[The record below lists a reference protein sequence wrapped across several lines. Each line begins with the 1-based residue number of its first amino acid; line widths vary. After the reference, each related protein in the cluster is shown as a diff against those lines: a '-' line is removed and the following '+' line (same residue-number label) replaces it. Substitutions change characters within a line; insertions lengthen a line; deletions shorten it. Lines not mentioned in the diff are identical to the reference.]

1 MAIWKSINGLYYV
14 EITSAD
20 PAKTLSD
27 INALGI
33 TLMNVVYVDELSVRA
48 YIYRHQFC
56 YLKDYLEKR
65 GVSFCVLKR
74 KGIYWSLTSLT
85 RRPVLIVGLTFIL
98 FLSLYLPTKVL
109 FIEVSGNRNIPT
121 AQILERADQC
131 GIKFGASRRA
141 VRSEKMKNALLAA
154 VPQLQWAGIN
164 TKGCVAVISVRE
176 RSEQENTS
184 VSTRPSSII
193 ARQDGVIHEITVL
206 KGTPLCKVGQAV
218 KKDQVLISGY
228 TDCGLAI
235 LVTPSE
241 AEVSA
246 YTSRDLQAITP
257 TKYSVR
263 SVQQGKRTT
272 YALKIGKNIIN
283 LWKDSGISD
292 TGCVKITQETP
303 LCLPGGFVLPIVVI
317 RQQYYDYALDMPTGN
332 ESDFSWLSKAAE
344 DYVNADMVAGRI
356 LKTEI
361 STQSDDDAV
370 YLSGKYACL
379 EMIGQIRYEEIVES
393 GEGN

>member
-33 TLMNVVYVDELSVRA
+33 TLMNVAYVDELSVRV
-48 YIYRHQFC
+48 YIYRHHFC
-56 YLKDYLEKR
+56 YMRDYLEKR
-65 GVSFCVLKR
+65 GDSIRVLKR
-74 KGIYWSLTSLT
+74 KGIYWPLTSLT
-85 RRPVLIVGLTFIL
+85 RRPVLIVGLTLLL

-121 AQILERADQC
+121 AQILEQADQC

-141 VRSEKMKNALLAA
+141 VRSEKMKNALLSA

-164 TKGCVAVISVRE
+164 TKGCVAIISVRE
-176 RSEQENTS
+176 RSEPGTASQNTK
-184 VSTRPSSII
+184 PSNIV
-193 ARQDGVIHEITVL
+193 ARQDGIIHAITVL
-206 KGTPLCKVGQAV
+206 KGTPLCKIGQAV
-218 KKDQVLISGY
+218 KKDQVLVSGY

-246 YTSRDLQAITP
+246 YTSRNLQAITP

-263 SVQQGKRTT
+263 GVKRDTRTT
-272 YALKIGKNIIN
+272 YAIKIGKNIIN

-292 TGCVKITQETP
+292 TGCVKITEMMP
-303 LCLPGGFVLPIVVI
+303 LRLPGGFQLPVILI
-317 RQQYYDYALDMPTGN
+317 RQQYIDYAMDSAIRDVN
-332 ESDFSWLSKAAE
+332 NFSWLPRAAE

-356 LKTEI
+356 LKSEI
-361 STQSDDDAV
+361 SMQSDDDAV

-379 EMIGQIRYEEIVES
+379 EMIGQIRYEEIVDS